1 MRMCLSVVCV
11 QETVNDGIAS
21 PKPKAWTLRHFD
33 TMLNGAE
40 YTLMTGASVDVQESN
55 AFASNFSGLIN
66 SVVLSVSGILS
77 ASWIS
82 ACLHKDASNKML
94 CLAS

>member
-1 MRMCLSVVCV
+1 
-11 QETVNDGIAS
+11 
-21 PKPKAWTLRHFD
+21 
-33 TMLNGAE
+33 
-40 YTLMTGASVDVQESN
+40 MTGASVDVQESN
-55 AFASNFSGLIN
+55 AFAPNFSGLIN